1 MANLSIYFISIIPH
15 KRLRHLLWSRI
26 PGMEFKK
33 CLHCNGLG
41 IVDLIDSD
49 RQIID
54 REDCVRC
61 LGEGQYPDV
70 WKYIKNHKK

>member
-33 CLHCNGLG
+33 CSHCNGFG
-41 IVDLIDSD
+41 IIDLVNENKAV
-49 RQIID
+49 ID
-54 REDCVRC
+54 REDCERC
-61 LGEGQYPDV
+61 ISEGEYPDV
-70 WKYIKNHKK
+70 WKYIKTHKK